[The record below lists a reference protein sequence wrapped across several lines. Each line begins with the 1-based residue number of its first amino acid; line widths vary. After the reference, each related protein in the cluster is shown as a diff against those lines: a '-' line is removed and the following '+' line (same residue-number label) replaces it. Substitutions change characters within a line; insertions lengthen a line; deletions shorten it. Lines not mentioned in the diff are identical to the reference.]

1 VSQNCNVTLHDKSS
15 EANCFSEQ
23 KNEKNGTDV
32 QKDNC
37 CTSIPNSSK
46 DRDRES
52 AKKTSNEEKSKDT
65 FPEISVRSKD
75 QDIDDSLE
83 GLSQQDLCI
92 KCGEDGQLLK
102 CSDCSLGAHDSCF
115 GSSVTFEE
123 TNLFYCP
130 VCFYKRAR
138 ETYEKA
144 KTSYCEAKKNLAA
157 YLGRTQVS
165 KEHDEQLN
173 GVQPGAAKRDG
184 HSNGSDMLKR
194 NSIHQNEAYDLAHR
208 DEEPH
213 QQRKKQKINPR
224 GNGYPKEVLT
234 EKDPFQ
240 NSGPASMNKHSV
252 LRNNSKKQI
261 KDLEKKQQAEDKEA
275 LKEAGNDNSF
285 HETIASKRGCDP
297 PLNQNDEADQED
309 SLTVSNQSSG
319 KRSSPPPWRNM
330 RHSKKRL
337 QEKESAV
344 SIKSRKGIAKQDQHM
359 PTSPRK
365 RNFVRPQK
373 R

>member
-1 VSQNCNVTLHDKSS
+1 
-15 EANCFSEQ
+15 
-23 KNEKNGTDV
+23 
-32 QKDNC
+32 
-37 CTSIPNSSK
+37 
-46 DRDRES
+46 
-52 AKKTSNEEKSKDT
+52 
-65 FPEISVRSKD
+65 
-75 QDIDDSLE
+75 
-83 GLSQQDLCI
+83 
-92 KCGEDGQLLK
+92 
-102 CSDCSLGAHDSCF
+102 
-115 GSSVTFEE
+115 
-123 TNLFYCP
+123 
-130 VCFYKRAR
+130 
-138 ETYEKA
+138 
-144 KTSYCEAKKNLAA
+144 
-157 YLGRTQVS
+157 
-165 KEHDEQLN
+165 
-173 GVQPGAAKRDG
+173 
-184 HSNGSDMLKR
+184 
-194 NSIHQNEAYDLAHR
+194 
-208 DEEPH
+208 
-213 QQRKKQKINPR
+213 
-224 GNGYPKEVLT
+224 
-234 EKDPFQ
+234 
-240 NSGPASMNKHSV
+240 MNKHSV

-275 LKEAGNDNSF
+275 RKEAGNDNSF